1 MTILTAQIVQ
11 SNGYVD
17 SKHMTILTAKQNKT
31 MTILTAQTEQ
41 NNEYINS

>member
-17 SKHMTILTAKQNKT
+17 SKNMTILTAKIK
-31 MTILTAQTEQ
+31 Q
-41 NNEYINS
+41 NNDYINS